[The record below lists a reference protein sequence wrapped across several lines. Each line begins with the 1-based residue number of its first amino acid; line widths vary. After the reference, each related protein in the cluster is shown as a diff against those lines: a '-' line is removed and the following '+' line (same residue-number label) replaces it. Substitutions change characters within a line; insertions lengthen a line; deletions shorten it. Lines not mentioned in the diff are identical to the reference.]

1 MPASESD
8 FAALALVHL
17 RPPSQNAAFIAQTG
31 RERLRIEQLQIQAF
45 DLLQCLSCNPLKV
58 AVHANCGFNH
68 TSDLNFTLG
77 PKTGHRFPLPVE
89 VSLHVGESLDN
100 RFDAT
105 TKAWPRQILIDQFHF
120 ALLALSNLT
129 RG

>member
-1 MPASESD
+1 MPHSLHKRDVNGYE
-8 FAALALVHL
+8 F
-17 RPPSQNAAFIAQTG
+17 
-31 RERLRIEQLQIQAF
+31 EQLQIQAF

-100 RFDAT
+100 RFDAMGFYIT
-105 TKAWPRQILIDQFHF
+105 SAYRF
-120 ALLALSNLT
+120 ASARSRALA
-129 RG
+129 